1 MAASRRKGFRGYTP
15 SQIEERKAAVPTLS
29 YPPELPVSARR
40 EDIKRAIASNQVV
53 IVAGATGS
61 GKTTQIPKMC
71 LELGRGITGMIG
83 HTQPRRIAARSV
95 AERIC
100 HELDVQLG
108 GAIGYQVR
116 FTDQVGPA
124 TLVKLMTDGILLA
137 EIQSDPLLRRYDT
150 IIIDEAHERSLNID
164 FLLGYLTRLLPS
176 RPDLKLI
183 ITSATIDSERF
194 AEHFGKRSPQGH
206 LTPAPVI
213 EVSGRTY
220 PVEIRYRPL
229 EDDSGEPID
238 QVQGIC
244 DAASELMGEGPGD
257 ILVFLAGEADIRDAD
272 SALADM
278 LGERY
283 LPAGQG
289 SRRGR
294 RPDAVEVL
302 PLYARLS
309 AAEQHRI
316 FQPHDSR
323 RIVLATNVAETSLT
337 VPGIRYVIDPGNAR
351 ISRFSTRTKVQ
362 RLPIEPISQASA
374 NQRSGRC
381 GRIEHG
387 IAIRLYSHDDYDA
400 RPEFTEPE
408 ITRTSLAAVI
418 LQMAALGLGA
428 VADFPFVDPP
438 DAKAVRDGIGQLTE
452 IGALKTGGNRPQLT
466 KIGRQL
472 ARLPIDPRLGRMVLE
487 AKQRGCASEIV
498 IIVAALSC
506 QDVRERPS
514 EVREAADR
522 FHIRFTDPKSDFL
535 AYLNLWRY
543 LRTQQQLLGS
553 SAFRRLCRNE
563 YLNYLRFREWQD
575 VVRQLQQLSRPLGL
589 RLRPLALP
597 SSREII
603 DANGDVA
610 RACAATTQAHHT
622 AAADS
627 IHQALLV
634 GLLSNIANWD
644 EQKRDYAGT
653 RGTHFLVWPGSGLAK
668 KRYEWVMA
676 AELVETSRLFAR
688 TVARIQ
694 PEWVVKAGPHLVK
707 RHYSEPVWSRKY
719 EAAMVKETVSLY
731 GLTLV
736 SDKMVPLHSL
746 PGQAARQVAREMF
759 IANALVEG
767 KWRSWH
773 AFTRH
778 NDKALAQAYQLAERT
793 RRLDLV
799 ADEQVRAEFFAER
812 IPENVTSGTHFHQ
825 WWKRERRNNPD
836 LLTYPRSLLLPDE
849 DTVADEAFPTTWT
862 QGDITLPLSY
872 QFSPGKAADGITI
885 TVPAAILGRL
895 QPAAF
900 TWLVPGYLEELC
912 IATIRALPK
921 RIRKHLVPAP
931 ATAHTIAG
939 LLPEW
944 ADMAAGV
951 DEQGTQ
957 TPSFFE
963 IFARLA
969 QQVTGIAV
977 PVDDIDLDRLP
988 AHLRITFRVTGKDGK
1003 VVATGDDLA
1012 ALQRELAPTTRSAVA
1027 DAVRAAF
1034 AKPPPARTS
1043 TRAKHPGI
1051 QPGGKARVS
1060 ELAEQENL
1068 TDFPAAALP
1077 ASISTTTAQGLTV
1090 RGYPALV
1097 PATAIDADRP
1107 FAAHL
1112 RILADVG
1119 EQLAR
1124 HRAGLIRLVAAKTRL
1139 PLERITSRWRGVEA
1153 ATLAASPY
1161 RSTAALVDDAHLAAV
1176 TKLVDEATAADVF
1189 GSDGPPV
1196 TQLRTP
1202 EQFRQLVGW
1211 VRDRVEDAIYRLLVD
1226 VVAILTRHRELES
1239 AVKSSNSLSLL
1250 HTVQDVRDQAADLV
1264 YPGFIAA
1271 TSPAWLP
1278 EIPRYLH
1285 AATIRL
1291 QRAATNVHADQA
1303 AAWQVKE
1310 LQDEYDQAVSAAAA
1324 LPLDLQ
1330 REAAFVEI
1338 RWLIEELRVSLFAQQ
1353 LGTREKVSVKR
1364 IRRRLA
1370 AL

>member
-1 MAASRRKGFRGYTP
+1 MAASRRKGFRGYSP
-15 SQIEERKAAVPTLS
+15 AQIEVRKAAVPTIT
-29 YPPELPVSARR
+29 YPPELPVSARKD
-40 EDIKRAIASNQVV
+40 DIKRAIADNQVV
-53 IVAGATGS
+53 IIAGATGS

-95 AERIC
+95 AERIS
-100 HELDVQLG
+100 HELGVQLG

-116 FTDQVGPA
+116 FTDQVSDE
-124 TLVKLMTDGILLA
+124 TLVKLMTDGIMLA

-164 FLLGYLTRLLPS
+164 FLLGYLTRLLPK

-194 AEHFGKRSPQGH
+194 AEHFGRRNERGH
-206 LTPAPVI
+206 LTPAPVV

-229 EDDSGEPID
+229 EDAQGEPID

-244 DAASELMGEGPGD
+244 DAAAELMSEGPGD

-272 SALADM
+272 HALADM
-278 LGERY
+278 LGTRY

-289 SRRGR
+289 SQRGR

-351 ISRFSTRTKVQ
+351 ISRFSMRTKVQ

-381 GRIEHG
+381 GRMENG
-387 IAIRLYSHDDYDA
+387 IAIRLYSHEDYDA

-418 LQMAALGLGA
+418 LQMASLGLGS
-428 VADFPFVDPP
+428 VANFPFVDPP
-438 DAKAVRDGIGQLTE
+438 EAKAVRDGVNQLTE
-452 IGALKTGGNRPQLT
+452 IGALKAGGERPQLT

-514 EVREAADR
+514 EARESADQ
-522 FHIRFTDPKSDFL
+522 FHDRFTDQQSDFL

-553 SAFRRLCRNE
+553 SAFRRLCRHE
-563 YLNYLRFREWQD
+563 FLNYLRFREWQD

-597 SSREII
+597 SSRDII

-610 RACAATTQAHHT
+610 RACAATTAAHHT

-644 EQKRDYAGT
+644 EQKRDYEGT
-653 RGTHFLVWPGSGLAK
+653 RGTHFVIWPGSGLAK
-668 KRYEWVMA
+668 KRYDWVMA

-688 TVARIQ
+688 TVARIRA
-694 PEWVVKAGPHLVK
+694 EWVVEAGSHLVR
-707 RHYSEPVWSRKY
+707 RHYSEPVWSQKY
-719 EAAMVKETVSLY
+719 EAAMVREKITLY
-731 GLTLV
+731 GLTLIN
-736 SDKMVPLHSL
+736 DRMVPLHSL
-746 PGQAARQVAREMF
+746 PGVAAKEVAREMF
-759 IANALVEG
+759 IENALVEG
-767 KWRSWH
+767 KWRSFH
-773 AFTRH
+773 AFSKA
-778 NDKALAQAYQLAERT
+778 NDKAVKAAERLAERT

-799 ADEQVRAEFFAER
+799 ADERTRAQFFAER
-812 IPENVTSGTHFHQ
+812 IPADVTSATHFHQ
-825 WWKRERRNNPD
+825 WWKRERQANPD
-836 LLTYPRSLLLPDE
+836 LLTYPQSLLLPEAD
-849 DTVADEAFPTTWT
+849 DVAADAFPTRWQ

-872 QFSPGKAADGITI
+872 QYAPGQAADGITI

-895 QPAAF
+895 RPQAF

-921 RIRKHLVPAP
+921 PIRKHLVPAP

-939 LLPEW
+939 LLPAWQE
-944 ADMAAGV
+944 MASGV
-951 DEQGTQ
+951 GAEGEP
-957 TPSFFE
+957 TPSFFTV
-963 IFARLA
+963 FAELA
-969 QQVTGIAV
+969 EQVTGIHV
-977 PVDDIDLDRLP
+977 PVDQIDTDRLP
-988 AHLRITFRVTGKDGK
+988 SHLRITFRVTAKGGK
-1003 VVATGDDLA
+1003 VVATGHDLA
-1012 ALQRELAPTTRSAVA
+1012 ALQRQLAPTTRSAVA
-1027 DAVRAAF
+1027 DAVREAF
-1034 AKPPPARTS
+1034 KATPPPKSARS
-1043 TRAKHPGI
+1043 KQQSAPA
-1051 QPGGKARVS
+1051 GKARS
-1060 ELAEQENL
+1060 AGLAEEENL
-1068 TDFPAAALP
+1068 TDFPAKALP
-1077 ASISTTTAQGLTV
+1077 ESISTTTAQGLTV

-1124 HRAGLIRLVAAKTRL
+1124 HRAGLIRLVAANTRL
-1139 PLERITSRWRGVEA
+1139 PLERVTSRWRGAEA

-1176 TKLVDEATAADVF
+1176 TKLVDAATPTEVF
-1189 GSDGPPV
+1189 GSDGPAV

-1202 EQFRQLVGW
+1202 QQFRQLVAW
-1211 VRDRVEDAIYRLLVD
+1211 VQDRVEDAIYQLLVD
-1226 VVAILTRHRELES
+1226 VVAILTRQREFDA
-1239 AVKSSNSLSLL
+1239 AVKASNSLALL
-1250 HTVQDVRDQAADLV
+1250 HTVQDVREQAAELV

-1271 TSPAWLP
+1271 TDPAWLP

-1291 QRAATNVHADQA
+1291 QRAATNVNADQA

-1310 LQDEYDQAVSAAAA
+1310 IQDEYDQAVSAAAA
-1324 LPLDLQ
+1324 MPVDLQ
-1330 REAAFVEI
+1330 REAALVEI

-1353 LGTREKVSVKR
+1353 LGTRGKVSAQR